1 MKKSSALREN
11 RLAEVFVQ
19 IPRGY
24 WIDDWST
31 KWLYALSG
39 TAGEKIIRAIVSYR
53 TEIATLESWGGFHTR
68 NLLMS
73 ASGVAH
79 ITGIRLPQ
87 LLDVLREQTA
97 MGVWSCKDCR
107 SLDPL
112 VSFILSPKS
121 LESPVEG

>member
-11 RLAEVFVQ
+11 RLAEVFVR

-24 WIDDWST
+24 WIDEWST
-31 KWLYALSG
+31 KWLSALSG
-39 TAGEKIIRAIVSYR
+39 TAGEEIMRSIVWYR
-53 TEIATLESWGGFHTR
+53 TKIATLESWGGFHTR
-68 NLLMS
+68 DLLMP
-73 ASGVAH
+73 ASGIAH
-79 ITGIRLPQ
+79 ITGIRLPL
-87 LLDVLREQTA
+87 LLDVLREQAA

-112 VSFILSPKS
+112 VSFIFSPKS